1 MIRIP
6 IVSEYNNKGQK
17 QAQSG
22 IQTLDKQIKDLGK
35 TAVAGFA
42 TEQLFQFG
50 KAAVLAASDLEESA
64 NAVAVTFGDATES
77 INRLAE
83 DAVDAYGMST
93 TEFNQFATQFS
104 GFALQIAGDGG
115 DVSQVI
121 DDMGTRI
128 ADFASVHNLSLQEA
142 GQKFQSAMAGSS
154 EVVRQYGIDLS
165 AATVEQYALEQG
177 LAASKSEINETIK
190 VQARY
195 ELLLQSTNKWAGDFA
210 NTSDSLAN
218 SQRRLQARLSDLQA
232 ELGTQLLPAVEETTA
247 NILFLVESVDLL
259 SESAGAAD
267 LPITAY
273 TEGIK
278 LLLGPLGSVSDVV
291 TKLRGHF
298 DENTTAIEM
307 QERTYWNLRY
317 AAQQTAPEIEVID
330 TSMRNAAYAAQALKD
345 DTEDLRE
352 EFEELY
358 DLIDD
363 RASWRN
369 LYKDTQNALDTIQ
382 KFGLSSR
389 EADEDLDQLRRQVL
403 DYAEALELPEQV
415 VTELFAMIDSGDF
428 DAFYAKVLR
437 MEGGVTLP
445 IQAQTIG
452 GTGLRMDEF
461 GNVSMTGTG
470 ATVTNSNASTI
481 NINVT
486 PGQGDPYSTGLAV
499 ADGLTAYQSNNGY
512 IRNIFG

>member
-1 MIRIP
+1 MIRIG
-6 IVSEYNNKGQK
+6 IASEYNAKGQK
-17 QAQSG
+17 QAQQG
-22 IQTLDKQIKDLGK
+22 IQSLDKQIKELGK
-35 TAVAGFA
+35 TAVKGFA
-42 TEQLFQFG
+42 LEQVFSFG
-50 KAAVLAASDLEESA
+50 KAAVMAASDLEESA

-83 DAVDAYGMST
+83 DAVNAYGMST
-93 TEFNQFATQFS
+93 AEFNQFATQFS
-104 GFALQIAGDGG
+104 GFAMQIAGDGG

-165 AATVEQYALEQG
+165 AATVEQYALERG
-177 LAASKSEINETIK
+177 LAASKSEIDESVK

-218 SQRRLQARLSDLQA
+218 SQRRLQAEVSNLQA
-232 ELGTQLLPAVEETTA
+232 ELGTLLLPTVQETTA
-247 NILFLVESVDLL
+247 NLLFMIQAVDGLVDATKETDIPLTGLLDTVRTLNDPFFHFQNILSHIREGSEDTSVAL
-259 SESAGAAD
+259 
-267 LPITAY
+267 
-273 TEGIK
+273 
-278 LLLGPLGSVSDVV
+278 
-291 TKLRGHF
+291 
-298 DENTTAIEM
+298 EM

-317 AAQQTAPEIEVID
+317 AAQQTEPEIAAID
-330 TSMRNAAYAAQALKD
+330 TSMRNAAYAAQALTD

-352 EFEELY
+352 EFAELY
-358 DLIDD
+358 ELFDD
-363 RASWRN
+363 RDSWRN

-389 EADEDLDQLRRQVL
+389 EADEDVDQLRRQVL
-403 DYAEALELPEQV
+403 DYAEALELPPQV

-461 GNVSMTGTG
+461 GNVSMAGTG

-499 ADGLTAYQSNNGY
+499 ADGLTAYQTNSGY